1 MSDAEDIA
9 NLFTDSESDED
20 FEVPDDLAI
29 DDELISQSRT
39 RTREPNRGP
48 GRPRGRR
55 GQQRERDLDPEV
67 SSLINHAQQ
76 AFSTGEHN
84 TAIQLV
90 EEAIAL
96 DGSARIAYN
105 LLTAIYDDIGDA
117 HKALLAKVMA
127 AHLNKQAK
135 DDWIEIGERST
146 ELGLL
151 RQAALFF
158 QHANRIVRDDW
169 VLILRRAHIHEQ
181 LNEWS
186 RALAL
191 LNRLRRKFWDKL
203 DAEVKTQVYLIM
215 ARILKQLGRVEEA
228 TNMYLEIYQK
238 TLESTS
244 PDVPLNWQNLNV
256 LAELLFDQAEYDR
269 VIHITKT
276 GSRFLLGMP
285 EYGDAPDTE
294 FDNYPLPIDIRIW
307 LLVSRLKIWRAQQ
320 KDSDLRDALRHL
332 TILLNCQPVAD
343 YADLY
348 ARAAAS
354 FFQAHRYE
362 EALTLYDA
370 LSEIPLESLT
380 EYHTYLD
387 QAAKCHTQLGRI
399 GHAEALYN
407 QILHGNPDQLDALIG
422 IGEIY
427 QATNRPA
434 SARNAL
440 ERVAAIRSGQV
451 PAAQPRMEEV
461 DEVFVPD
468 TATPAVRP
476 PTYRPSKAE
485 RQKQEREAQK
495 RAETM
500 FETLDRFE
508 TGLDAG
514 NIVATNEWIR
524 VALEL
529 FEMFCSTRK
538 LFTQRNEEEAA
549 DESPSDAVFRGVS
562 LETWFN
568 TFLRLSLVQSK
579 LGRLTESI
587 DILKTLRQASYAVFK
602 EATLDLVQLAC
613 AHVCKDANLISN
625 TLRHMWSRNQFS
637 HTVLLLYQVCL
648 ASGKDAEEVF
658 GSSNNQKF
666 FLRQIKAVDSA
677 VYKKRI
683 EGAARVS
690 DSASEL
696 TKEFPLLHAMY
707 ANIMLL
713 GPSYTPAL
721 TYLMRAYQYI
731 PKDPAIPLTIAVVH
745 LQRAIQRVSTNRQL
759 QILEALSFMQE
770 YFALRN
776 TTPEEKQEALY
787 NMGRFLHGIG
797 LMTQAAD
804 FYEQAL
810 KYHKEVPPMYDLS
823 CEAAYNL
830 HLIWAISGNM
840 NLSRQVLSEYLE
852 V

>member
-1 MSDAEDIA
+1 MSDTEDIA

-20 FEVPDDLAI
+20 FEIPEDLAI
-29 DDELISQSRT
+29 DDDLIAQTRSRT
-39 RTREPNRGP
+39 RTPGRGP

-76 AFSTGEHN
+76 AFSAGTHD

-158 QHANRIVRDDW
+158 QHANRISRDDW

-181 LNEWS
+181 LCEWS
-186 RALAL
+186 RSLAL

-203 DAEVKTQVYLIM
+203 DAEVRTQVYLVM
-215 ARILKQLGRVEEA
+215 ARVLKQLGRVEEA
-228 TNMYLEIYQK
+228 TEMYLGIYEDSLASK
-238 TLESTS
+238 S
-244 PDVPLNWQNLNV
+244 PEVPLNWQNLNV

-269 VIHITKT
+269 VIQVTKT
-276 GSRFLLGMP
+276 GARFLLGMK
-285 EYGDAPDTE
+285 EYGDAPDAE
-294 FDNYPLPIDIRIW
+294 FDMYPLPIDIRIW
-307 LLVSRLKIWRAQQ
+307 LLVSRLKIWRSHQN
-320 KDSDLRDALRHL
+320 DGDIRDALKHM
-332 TILLNCQPVAD
+332 TFLLNCQPVAD
-343 YADLY
+343 YGDLY

-380 EYHTYLD
+380 EYHNYLV
-387 QAAKCHTQLGRI
+387 QAAKCHTQLGRM

-407 QILHGNPDQLDALIG
+407 QVLRGDSDQLDALIG

-440 ERVAAIRSGQV
+440 ERVAAIRSGQISTSE
-451 PAAQPRMEEV
+451 PRTKEV

-468 TATPAVRP
+468 ATAPSVRP
-476 PTYRPSKAE
+476 PSYRPSKAE
-485 RQKQEREAQK
+485 RQKQERDAQK
-495 RAETM
+495 RAEIM
-500 FETLDRFE
+500 FDTLERFE
-508 TGLDAG
+508 TGLEAG
-514 NIVATNEWIR
+514 NLVAANEWIR

-529 FEMFCSTRK
+529 FEMFTSTRK
-538 LFTQRNEEEAA
+538 LFTQRNDDDATDESISEAA
-549 DESPSDAVFRGVS
+549 FRGVP
-562 LETWFN
+562 LELWFN
-568 TFLRLSLVQSK
+568 TFLRLSLAQAR

-587 DILKTLRQASYAVFK
+587 DVLKALRQASYAVFK
-602 EATLDLVQLAC
+602 EGVLDLVQLAC
-613 AHVCKDANLISN
+613 AHICDDAGLVSN
-625 TLRHMWSRNQFS
+625 TLRHMWNRNQFNN
-637 HTVLLLYQVCL
+637 TVLLLYQVCL
-648 ASGKDAEEVF
+648 ASGKNSEEVF

-677 VYKKRI
+677 VYKQRI

-690 DSASEL
+690 DATSEP
-696 TKEFPLLHAMY
+696 TKESPLLHAMY

-731 PKDPAIPLTIAVVH
+731 PQDPVIPLTIAVVH

-770 YFALRN
+770 YLSLRSN
-776 TTPEEKQEALY
+776 SPAEKQESFY

-797 LMTQAAD
+797 LISQAVD
-804 FYEQAL
+804 FYQRAL
-810 KYHKEVPPMYDLS
+810 EYQKQIPAEFDLS
-823 CEAAYNL
+823 REAAYNL

-840 NLSRQVLSEYLE
+840 KLSRQVLSDYL
-852 V
+852 VV